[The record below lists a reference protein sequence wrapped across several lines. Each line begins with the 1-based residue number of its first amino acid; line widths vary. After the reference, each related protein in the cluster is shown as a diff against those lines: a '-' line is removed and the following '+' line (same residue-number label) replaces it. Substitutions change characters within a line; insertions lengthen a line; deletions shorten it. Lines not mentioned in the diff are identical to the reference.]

1 MCLHG
6 TLQNVVDQ
14 FPRSNNAVS
23 LVKDFLPGK
32 ERGKCVW
39 QVASAKAKL
48 VQSKRMKFLPEEEGL
63 SLQASPFSSFSLFV
77 NDSSQIL
84 CSVENSLIIRFRT
97 IPIKLIH
104 FQKNKI
110 FPGGNFQ
117 KRLFCSHFSFSPRGR
132 LLLGLTRPFCA
143 LP

>member
-23 LVKDFLPGK
+23 LVRDFLPGK

-48 VQSKRMKFLPEEEGL
+48 VQSKRMKFPEEERL

-110 FPGGNFQ
+110 FPATRGNFQ
-117 KRLFCSHFSFSPRGR
+117 KRLFLFTFF
-132 LLLGLTRPFCA
+132 LLSTR
-143 LP
+143 